1 MKTLK
6 PVLSKQY
13 VETLF
18 KHSENRKFKFVA
30 DKGME
35 AFQKAVQQGFAGKS
49 FSLKK
54 LQKVKSN
61 LYRIKASKNCRIIG
75 LVEDGCFVF
84 LHVDQHDPAYSWA
97 ERQGTKFDYEAI
109 TLSDFG
115 LEHLKSIIGG
125 GAKLDEQDKVEEIPS
140 STSEKKLA
148 DEAEQRAKQAEAE
161 RDELYEVWG
170 QELARADQ
178 AEERASEEAERANKA
193 EAERDH
199 ALEVAA
205 SIEDSKNEELR
216 KYSAIISSHEDTISS
231 HEDTIS
237 LRDDTILEF
246 KNMAKNTEPVPP
258 SDQKP
263 ISGFSQNEVLED
275 VFVLIDKGKKSI
287 ALKFVDNPKLRLNN
301 WKNGFD
307 NLLNECRKLVGCR
320 VRTDVWGGFSPDE
333 WFQNIYLISSERQ
346 NSPVE
351 TGTRSDKFFFTED
364 TGLHDQKFDSAL
376 NLWFTESIDHGI
388 LNSSGAAE
396 TRGRIYLNCPFEE
409 KDECKE
415 LGGYWD
421 NEVRKW
427 YIPDGMPTKPF
438 ERWIENNSG
447 SSLGASVK
455 DQNNEPRVYLDCPFS
470 EKEECK
476 AAGGKWD
483 NDKRKWYI
491 PQGISPNKFSKWL
504 PKIN

>member
-13 VETLF
+13 VATLL
-18 KHSENRKFKFVA
+18 KHSANRKFKFVA
-30 DKGME
+30 DKGLE
-35 AFQKAVQQGFAGKS
+35 AFQKADQQGFEVKS
-49 FSLKK
+49 FSFKK

-75 LVEDGCFVF
+75 LVEDGCFIF

-97 ERQGTKFDYEAI
+97 ERQGTKIDYEAI
-109 TLSDFG
+109 TLAELGF
-115 LEHLKSIIGG
+115 ERLKSITGG

-148 DEAEQRAKQAEAE
+148 DEAKQRAKQAEAE
-161 RDELYEVWG
+161 KAEVYKEWD
-170 QELARADQ
+170 QAEERADQ
-178 AEERASEEAERANKA
+178 AEERAGKEAERANKA

-216 KYSAIISSHEDTISS
+216 KYSAIISSQEDTILDF
-231 HEDTIS
+231 E
-237 LRDDTILEF
+237 
-246 KNMAKNTEPVPP
+246 NMAQNTTPVPP

-275 VFVLIDKGKKSI
+275 AFVLIDQGRKSI
-287 ALKFVDNPKLRLNN
+287 ALKFVDNPTLRLNN

-307 NLLNECRKLVGCR
+307 NLLSECRKLVGCR

-333 WFQNIYLISSERQ
+333 WFQNIYLISSERR
-346 NSPVE
+346 NSPIE
-351 TGTRSDKFFFTED
+351 TDTRSGKFFFTED
-364 TGLHDQKFDSAL
+364 TGLYDQKFDSAL
-376 NLWFTESIDHGI
+376 NLWFTESVNDEI
-388 LNSSGAAE
+388 LNSSRAAE
-396 TRGRIYLNCPFEE
+396 TKGRIYLNCPFEE

-421 NEVRKW
+421 NDVRKW

-438 ERWIENNSG
+438 DRWIENNSG

-455 DQNNEPRVYLDCPFS
+455 DQNNEPRLYLDCPFS

-476 AAGGKWD
+476 AAGGRWD
-483 NDKRKWYI
+483 NNKRKWYI
-491 PQGISPNKFSKWL
+491 PNGISAEKFNRWL
-504 PKIN
+504 PKKN

>member
-18 KHSENRKFKFVA
+18 KHSNDGKFKFIA
-30 DKGME
+30 DKGLE
-35 AFQKAVQQGFAGKS
+35 AFQKADQQGFDVKS
-49 FSLKK
+49 FSFKK

-109 TLSDFG
+109 TLEDFG

-161 RDELYEVWG
+161 KAEVYKEWD
-170 QELARADQ
+170 QAEERADQ
-178 AEERASEEAERANKA
+178 AEERAGKEAERANKA

-216 KYSAIISSHEDTISS
+216 KYSAIISSHEDTILDF
-231 HEDTIS
+231 E
-237 LRDDTILEF
+237 
-246 KNMAKNTEPVPP
+246 NMAQNTTPVPP

-275 VFVLIDKGKKSI
+275 VFVFIDKGRKSI
-287 ALKFVDNPKLRLNN
+287 ALKFVDNPTLRLNN

-351 TGTRSDKFFFTED
+351 IGTRSDKFFFTED

-376 NLWFTESIDHGI
+376 NLWFTEPIDHGI
-388 LNSSGAAE
+388 LNSSGAEE
-396 TRGRIYLNCPFEE
+396 TKGRIYLNCPFEE

-421 NEVRKW
+421 SEVRKW
-427 YIPDGMPTKPF
+427 YILDGMPTKPF

-447 SSLGASVK
+447 PLGASVK

-491 PQGISPNKFSKWL
+491 PQGISTDKFSKWL

>member
-6 PVLSKQY
+6 PIFSNRYLQCILQHMGNNNVRIAQQGLLTFQRVSENGISGTSKQLERM
-13 VETLF
+13 V
-18 KHSENRKFKFVA
+18 
-30 DKGME
+30 
-35 AFQKAVQQGFAGKS
+35 KAKAPLHTIRGSKNTRIVG
-49 FSLKK
+49 LKK
-54 LQKVKSN
+54 
-61 LYRIKASKNCRIIG
+61 
-75 LVEDGCFVF
+75 DGCFIF
-84 LHVDQHDPAYSWA
+84 LHVDKHDEAQKWA
-97 ERQGTKFDYEAI
+97 ERQPAEPKYEEQPMEDAA
-109 TLSDFG
+109 FG
-115 LEHLKSIIGG
+115 DLLTQAAAEVK
-125 GAKLDEQDKVEEIPS
+125 ADEQDEVEEIPS
-140 STSEKKLA
+140 STSEKNMA
-148 DEAEQRAKQAEAE
+148 DEAELRAEKAEAE
-161 RDELYEVWG
+161 KAEVYKEW
-170 QELARADQ
+170 DQ
-178 AEERASEEAERANKA
+178 AEERASKEAERANKA

-205 SIEDSKNEELR
+205 SIEDSMNEELR
-216 KYSAIISSHEDTISS
+216 KYSAIIE
-231 HEDTIS
+231 
-237 LRDDTILEF
+237 
-246 KNMAKNTEPVPP
+246 NMAQNTTSVPP

-275 VFVLIDKGKKSI
+275 VFVFVDKGRKSI
-287 ALKFVDNPKLRLNN
+287 ALKFVDNPTLRLNN
-301 WKNGFD
+301 WNNGFD

-333 WFQNIYLISSERQ
+333 WFQNIYPISSERQ

-351 TGTRSDKFFFTED
+351 IGTRSDKFFFTED

-376 NLWFTESIDHGI
+376 NLWFTESIGHGI
-388 LNSSGAAE
+388 LNSSGAEE
-396 TRGRIYLNCPFEE
+396 TKGRIYLNCPFEE

-421 NEVRKW
+421 NEVQKW

-491 PQGISPNKFSKWL
+491 PQGISKDKFSKWL
-504 PKIN
+504 PKVN